1 MPYESM
7 KKCVF
12 VSNGSLNAPSPFNA
26 QNKGTFLKTLSS
38 SLVNILKHSIGGNH
52 DDEKA
57 CYPRIRACTLCTTI
71 SICLRLW
78 RADRA
83 KWGHSPLASRYARRL
98 ARWHR
103 ALYDQLHLPG
113 RRLQTR
119 LDRASPCRS
128 FEDRGGWWMDPATS
142 RT

>member
-57 CYPRIRACTLCTTI
+57 CYPRIRACTLCTAI
-71 SICLRLW
+71 SICLCVRGIDCSQ
-78 RADRA
+78 RSYQAVA
-83 KWGHSPLASRYARRL
+83 CN
-98 ARWHR
+98 
-103 ALYDQLHLPG
+103 HLCCV
-113 RRLQTR
+113 
-119 LDRASPCRS
+119 A
-128 FEDRGGWWMDPATS
+128 
-142 RT
+142 